1 MEHAIG
7 SRPRPSQ
14 RRQGRRNQV
23 IFAISLETPALIL
36 ELAQIF
42 ACFALIGQLRR
53 TIPMKAPSVSYA
65 GFISFQPVPSGIFT
79 AFDCILRG
87 GAERAFSLS

>member
-1 MEHAIG
+1 LAHAIE
-7 SRPRPSQ
+7 SCPRCSQ
-14 RRQGRRNQV
+14 GGQGRESRI
-23 IFAISLETPALIL
+23 IFAISRRTLAIIL